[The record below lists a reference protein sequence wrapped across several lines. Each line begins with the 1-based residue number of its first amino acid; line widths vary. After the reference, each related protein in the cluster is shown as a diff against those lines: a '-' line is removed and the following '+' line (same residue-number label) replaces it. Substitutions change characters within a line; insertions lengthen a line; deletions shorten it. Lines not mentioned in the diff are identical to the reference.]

1 MIDMELDRLN
11 QVIVQMFRRS
21 IGEELL
27 VGCEVIWQPGAGEI
41 VIICSSKQQTRELA
55 KYSVKLVW
63 PIQGYARKIRI
74 IGETANYLFSP
85 HVVTQLE
92 PKLMLIEEITARAQ
106 RHHPLLNSIA
116 PGAASVSLH
125 SQSEPF
131 EFLNITAIHP
141 ARLNKPS
148 EILIGASP
156 QALSPELADPR
167 IHYLKRA
174 VETGS
179 HQRYEYTYD
188 WEGLHWKFEVSIA
201 PLWGSEELIAI
212 VRDKEPWQLGYWLN
226 RVD

>member
-1 MIDMELDRLN
+1 MELDRLN

-41 VIICSSKQQTRELA
+41 VIVCSSKQQARKLA

-63 PIQGYARKIRI
+63 PIQGYVRKIRI
-74 IGETANYLFSP
+74 IGEMANYLFSP
-85 HVVTQLE
+85 YVVTQLE
-92 PKLMLIEEITARAQ
+92 PKLMLTEEITARAQ
-106 RHHPLLNSIA
+106 RHRSLLDSIA

-131 EFLNITAIHP
+131 EFLDIVAIHP
-141 ARLNKPS
+141 ARLNKPP

-156 QALSPELADPR
+156 QVLSPELAEPR
-167 IHYLKRA
+167 MYYLKRA

-179 HQRYEYTYD
+179 HQRYEYTHD
-188 WEGLHWKFEVSIA
+188 WEDLRWQFEVSIA

-212 VRDKEPWQLGYWLN
+212 VRDTEPWQLGYWLN
-226 RVD
+226 RLD